1 MPHSATVQV
10 PATSANLGPGFDCLG
25 LALNIYL
32 RVSCRTADGGLRISA
47 TGLDAA
53 GVSTGEDN
61 LVYRAMR
68 LLFDAAGKP
77 APALD
82 IDIDNSIP
90 LSRGLGSSAAA
101 IVAGLVAANA
111 LCGKPFERRQLLDIG
126 LPLEGHPDNLA
137 PALFGGLR
145 VSSMADGTV
154 LTVPVALKNV
164 PRIVLFIPDFVMS
177 TSEARRVL
185 PDSVPRADAIFNT
198 CRSSLLV
205 AALAAGDLSV
215 LRWAMED
222 RLHQP
227 YRGAIFPALPKLLE
241 AALEAGAAGAAMSG
255 AGSTV
260 VALCD
265 HDPAPI
271 TSALE
276 RAAAAEGLGGRGVT
290 AEIDVDGA
298 YLSS

>member
-1 MPHSATVQV
+1 
-10 PATSANLGPGFDCLG
+10 
-25 LALNIYL
+25 
-32 RVSCRTADGGLRISA
+32 
-47 TGLDAA
+47 
-53 GVSTGEDN
+53 
-61 LVYRAMR
+61 
-68 LLFDAAGKP
+68 
-77 APALD
+77 
-82 IDIDNSIP
+82 
-90 LSRGLGSSAAA
+90 
-101 IVAGLVAANA
+101 
-111 LCGKPFERRQLLDIG
+111 
-126 LPLEGHPDNLA
+126 
-137 PALFGGLR
+137 
-145 VSSMADGTV
+145 
-154 LTVPVALKNV
+154 
-164 PRIVLFIPDFVMS
+164 LFIPDFVMS

-265 HDPAPI
+265 HDPSPI